1 MSSAY
6 RIFIN
11 GNRVAT
17 AVTLG
22 DGSVLQTYPERDD
35 FPDLNCWVFWSFW
48 ENRNGATSYTL
59 GYPDGSYTTFFQE
72 RYTLFHGGKCVSAG
86 LRIGSLY
93 MQRYPYHDVFMSRDG
108 LLAERA
114 PHFGVDTSLRVRTKA
129 PDVVPAKPKPR
140 KERRILTEDER
151 DVLRARLANAR
162 AVKQARAAARAIH
175 RYGPD
180 QYVSEREA
188 RVEFLPNPLAPAKP
202 TYWTADTPGLHP
214 SMRMLLSVLGPVERS
229 GEGCDCGEC

>member
-17 AVTLG
+17 AVSCR

-72 RYTLFHGGKCVSAG
+72 RYTLFHGGNCVSAG

-114 PHFGVDTSLRVRTKA
+114 PHFGVDTCLRVRTKA

-140 KERRILTEDER
+140 KERRVLTEEER

-162 AVKQARAAARAIH
+162 AVKQARAAAR
-175 RYGPD
+175 
-180 QYVSEREA
+180 ERVA
-188 RVEFLPNPLAPAKP
+188 AFFPPPSMVEYLPNPLAPKKP
-202 TYWTADTPGLHP
+202 TYWDADTAGLHP
-214 SMRMLLSVLGPVERS
+214 SLRMVFAALGPIQRS

>member
-17 AVTLG
+17 AVSCR
-22 DGSVLQTYPERDD
+22 DGSVLQTYPERDN

-59 GYPDGSYTTFFQE
+59 GYPDGSKATFLPE
-72 RYTLFHGGKCVSAG
+72 RYTLFQGGRCVSAG

-114 PHFGVDTSLRVRTKA
+114 PLFGVDTCLRVRTKA
-129 PDVVPAKPKPR
+129 PDVVPAKPQPR

-151 DVLRARLANAR
+151 DILRARLTKAR
-162 AVKQARAAARAIH
+162 AVKQARAAVRKEQAVPSTPPRS
-175 RYGPD
+175 
-180 QYVSEREA
+180 V
-188 RVEFLPNPLAPAKP
+188 VEFLPNPHAPKKP
-202 TYWTADTPGLHP
+202 AYWTADTPGLHP
-214 SMRMLLSVLGPVERS
+214 SMRILLSLLGPVERS